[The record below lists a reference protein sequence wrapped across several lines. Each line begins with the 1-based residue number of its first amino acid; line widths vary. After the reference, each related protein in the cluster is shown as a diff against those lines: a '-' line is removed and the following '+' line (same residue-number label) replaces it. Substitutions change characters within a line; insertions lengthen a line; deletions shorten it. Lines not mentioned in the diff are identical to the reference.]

1 MKRSRLN
8 LFRATSMTISIL
20 GIIMIIAT
28 AGIFIYI
35 GIEALSS
42 GVSSNVD
49 TASAYDDLA
58 VMKSDYSSLKLQF
71 DGLKSEVTAINNDDL
86 KQKYV
91 DTELQLIKAESAITD
106 LESALSSNKSPEEI
120 EERLNIAKKELQA
133 AKTSVSNFKAL
144 L

>member
-20 GIIMIIAT
+20 GVIMIIAT

-49 TASAYDDLA
+49 TASAYDELA
-58 VMKSDYSSLKLQF
+58 VLKSDYSSLKLQF
-71 DGLKSEVTAINNDDL
+71 DGLKSDVDSSSDENL
-86 KQKYV
+86 KKKYIE
-91 DTELQLIKAESAITD
+91 TELQITKAGSAITD
-106 LESALSSNKSPEEI
+106 LESALASDKSPEII
-120 EERLNIAKKELQA
+120 ESRLNIAKNELQS
-133 AKTSVSNFKAL
+133 AKTSLTNFKAL

>member
-20 GIIMIIAT
+20 GVIMIIAT

-42 GVSSNVD
+42 GVTSNVD
-49 TASAYDDLA
+49 TSSAYDELA
-58 VMKSDYSSLKLQF
+58 TLKSEYSGLKLQF
-71 DGLKSEVTAINNDDL
+71 DGLKREVATSSNDDL

-91 DTELQLIKAESAITD
+91 DTELQLVKAQSAISD
-106 LESALSSNKSPEEI
+106 LESALSTKKEPEEI
-120 EERLNIAKKELQA
+120 ENRLNIAKKELQA
-133 AKTSVSNFKAL
+133 AKTAVSNFRAL

>member
-1 MKRSRLN
+1 
-8 LFRATSMTISIL
+8 MTISIL

-71 DGLKSEVTAINNDDL
+71 DGLKSEVTAINDDDL

-106 LESALSSNKSPEEI
+106 LESALSSNKAPEEI